1 MHGKVHGCIHVC
13 VFVRVRIHLMDEYFS
28 SRRCSG
34 CRASTHAHI
43 LNANKQRNAQIVGLQ
58 FRLLRRFLPRLLVT
72 YTGTKATTTTAK
84 TTTATSTT
92 TKATTTTT
100 AGKQGNINECKQQQ
114 SILYYQKPKAKKQN
128 VVRSK

>member
-1 MHGKVHGCIHVC
+1 MSIFLVEGAQAAGQAHT
-13 VFVRVRIHLMDEYFS
+13 R
-28 SRRCSG
+28 
-34 CRASTHAHI
+34 THTHI
-43 LNANKQRNAQIVGLQ
+43 LNSNKQRNAKIVGLQ

-72 YTGTKATTTTAK
+72 YTGTKATTTTG